1 MFCPN
6 CGTNLPDEAEFC
18 PNCGTNIK
26 EIQASNDLLQENQ
39 DITNKQANNIEQ
51 TSTICQNRE
60 ETTKEKNYQKRK
72 SFFNLIINKIKTF
85 TTKYKKQI
93 LIVTGG
99 LVVIFVI
106 IFIYSKLFG
115 FESLKWNKEYGDYKL
130 DYVTQS
136 KIKLGIKFSD
146 EKKLNQLN
154 VKATCGESEIIGSE
168 LEWNLTE
175 ALGECKIE
183 VSYKFK
189 KITKKLTVINPFA
202 DKQGLSLDYKINYDS
217 DEDLD
222 LDGLT
227 NKQEKEYGT
236 NPELYDTDMDGLDD
250 YYEIFTSKTDP
261 LKADSDGDGLNDFD
275 EIELGLDPLKAD
287 SKGDGLKDGNRKV
300 SYSIQSEKL
309 GITLEISG
317 TGNIPSSTID
327 TFKNSTFKEMDGL
340 LDTVYNFYTSGKVET
355 AKVTIP
361 YSLEE
366 ITSQGL
372 NEDNLTLYYFNEKTK
387 ELEAIPTIVDKE
399 NKKVIVTLKHFSK
412 YVLGDS
418 NVVLT
423 TTSNQIMMVID
434 NSVSMYTNAQLSAL
448 GYTKITGADGND
460 STFKRLSL
468 TNNLIDMFTGS
479 YYFGISEFAG
489 NYINLQRFTD
499 NQEAAKKAVNSIKND
514 LNNIGNG
521 TNIVNALNNGINE
534 FEQDDN
540 GHYLILLT
548 DGKDTS
554 TFNTLTSNKSTIIS
568 SAKAKDIKIC
578 VIGLGTSIDTEDLN
592 SIAEGTGCDYY
603 NASDAGAL
611 DEIYSIIG
619 ADINYNLVDVDGDG
633 NVDGTI
639 ISDSGF
645 IVTRD
650 GFSFPNYGTNLSI
663 NGHCYGMATIAELYY
678 TKKLPMSLNGKT
690 VKQKTGLF
698 SSANASSYAYDL
710 NNTYFESY
718 SNLYDY
724 KLKTNVLKYTF
735 GFDTFGEEKP
745 KDYMSLSGK
754 TLVYNK
760 KYKYE
765 LTNSGMY
772 DISIKKSGLDAAAQ
786 LEKWGVNYD
795 KAESVLLNEDRMQSS
810 EIIENSDKQL
820 LNAIYTGFIRQNET
834 EHYSSSSNFTLW
846 LRNVF
851 GSESTEKMNSAAFI
865 ELLRNRL
872 DNGDV
877 PVISSSYSDGL
888 HAVNAINLV
897 QDNKDSNHY
906 YIGVYDNNYPG
917 EKRYIDIQ
925 CNKKT
930 CVTKANSY
938 YTNSDEPIR
947 ITASLDYDLKFFK

>member
-1 MFCPN
+1 MFCPKCGNNLNGNEDFCGN
-6 CGTNLPDEAEFC
+6 CG
-18 PNCGTNIK
+18 
-26 EIQASNDLLQENQ
+26 
-39 DITNKQANNIEQ
+39 
-51 TSTICQNRE
+51 
-60 ETTKEKNYQKRK
+60 
-72 SFFNLIINKIKTF
+72 FNLNEVKQGINNQSMTEKFASKSKNFFEPIINKIKIF
-85 TTKYKKQI
+85 ISKYKKQL
-93 LIVTGG
+93 LIGIG
-99 LVVIFVI
+99 SLALVFII
-106 IFIYSKLFG
+106 IFIYGKLFG
-115 FESLKWNKEYGDYKL
+115 FESLKWNKEYEDYKL

-146 EKKLNQLN
+146 EKKLDQL
-154 VKATCGESEIIGSE
+154 KIKTTCGENEIIGSE
-168 LEWNLTE
+168 LEWDLTE
-175 ALGECKIE
+175 ALGECKVE
-183 VSYKFK
+183 VSYKLK
-189 KITKKLTVINPFA
+189 KINKTLTVINPFA
-202 DKQGLSLDYKINYDS
+202 DKQELSLDYKINYDS

-261 LKADSDGDGLNDFD
+261 LKADTDGDGLNDFD
-275 EIELGLDPLKAD
+275 EIELGLDPLKED
-287 SKGDGLKDGNRKV
+287 SKGDGIKDGDRKV
-300 SYSIQSEKL
+300 SYSVHNEKL
-309 GITLEISG
+309 GIVLDISG
-317 TGNIPSSTID
+317 TGNISSSSID
-327 TFKNSTFKEMDGL
+327 TFKNSTFKEMNGL
-340 LDTVYNFYTSGKVET
+340 LDTVYNFYTSGKIET

-366 ITSQGL
+366 VTSQGL

-387 ELEAIPTIVDKE
+387 KLEAMPTTVDKK
-399 NKKVIVTLKHFSK
+399 NKTVTVTLKHFSK

-423 TTSNQIMMVID
+423 TTNNQIMMVID
-434 NSVSMYTNAQLSAL
+434 NSVSMYTYDQLTAL
-448 GYTKITGADGND
+448 GYTQITGADGND

-489 NYINLQRFTD
+489 NYINLQKFTD
-499 NQEAAKKAVNSIKND
+499 DYESTKKAVNSIKND
-514 LNNIGNG
+514 LGNIGNG

-534 FEQDDN
+534 FKKDDN

-554 TFNTLTSNKSTIIS
+554 TFNTLSSSKNTIIS
-568 SAKAKDIKIC
+568 NAKSKDVKIC
-578 VIGLGTSIDTEDLN
+578 VIGLGASVDTEDLN
-592 SIAEGTGCDYY
+592 SIAEKTGCDYY

-619 ADINYNLVDVDGDG
+619 ADINYNLVDVDSDG

-650 GFSFPNYGTNLSI
+650 GFSFPNYGTNLS
-663 NGHCYGMATIAELYY
+663 NGGHCYGMATIAELYY
-678 TKKLPMSLNGKT
+678 TKKLPMSLGSKT
-690 VKQKTGLF
+690 VKAKTGLF
-698 SSANASSYAYDL
+698 SSANTSSYAYNL
-710 NNTYFESY
+710 NNTYFENY
-718 SNLYDY
+718 GNLYDY
-724 KLKTNVLKYTF
+724 KLKTNILKNTF
-735 GFDTFGEEKP
+735 GFDAFGEEKP

-760 KYKYE
+760 KYKDE

-772 DISIKKSGLDAAAQ
+772 DISTSKSGLDSATQ
-786 LEKWGVNYD
+786 LERWGVNYD
-795 KAESVLLNEDRMQSS
+795 DAENVLLNEDKMQSS
-810 EIIENSDKQL
+810 KVIENSDKQL
-820 LNAIYTGFIRQNET
+820 LNAIYTGFIRQNIT
-834 EHYSSSSNFTLW
+834 EHYSSSSNFILW
-846 LRNVF
+846 LRNIY
-851 GSESTEKMNSAAFI
+851 GSESSEKMNSAAFI

-872 DNGDV
+872 DSGDV
-877 PVISSSYSDGL
+877 PVISSSYSGGL
-888 HAVNAINLV
+888 HAINAISLV

-917 EKRYIDIQ
+917 EKRYVDIQ

-930 CVTKANSY
+930 CVTKANNY
-938 YTNSDEPIR
+938 YTKSNQPIR

>member
-1 MFCPN
+1 MFCPK
-6 CGTNLPDEAEFC
+6 CGNNLNGNEDFCGKCGFNLNEAKQNVSSQSMTEEF
-18 PNCGTNIK
+18 
-26 EIQASNDLLQENQ
+26 AS
-39 DITNKQANNIEQ
+39 K
-51 TSTICQNRE
+51 S
-60 ETTKEKNYQKRK
+60 KN
-72 SFFNLIINKIKTF
+72 FFNPIINKIKIF
-85 TTKYKKQI
+85 ISKYKKHL
-93 LIVTGG
+93 LIG
-99 LVVIFVI
+99 LGSIVIVFVM
-106 IFIYSKLFG
+106 IFIYGKLFG
-115 FESLKWNKEYGDYKL
+115 FESLKWNKEYEDYKL
-130 DYVTQS
+130 DYITQS
-136 KIKLGIKFSD
+136 KIKLGIEFSD
-146 EKKLNQLN
+146 EKKLDQL
-154 VKATCGESEIIGSE
+154 KIKTTCGESEIIGLE
-168 LEWNLTE
+168 LEWDLTE
-175 ALGECKIE
+175 ALGECKLE
-183 VSYKFK
+183 VSYKLK
-189 KITKKLTVINPFA
+189 KISKTFTVINPFA
-202 DKQGLSLDYKINYDS
+202 EKQELSLDYKIDYDS

-287 SKGDGLKDGNRKV
+287 SKGDGINDGDRKV
-300 SYSIQSEKL
+300 SYSVRNEKL
-309 GITLEISG
+309 GITLEITG

-327 TFKNSTFKEMDGL
+327 TFKNSTFKEMSGL
-340 LDTVYNFYTSGKVET
+340 LDTVYNFYTSGKIET

-361 YSLEE
+361 YSLQE

-387 ELEAIPTIVDKE
+387 ELEAMPTTVDKS
-399 NKKVIVTLKHFSK
+399 NKTVVVTLKHFSK

-423 TTSNQIMMVID
+423 TTNNQIMMVID
-434 NSVSMYTNAQLSAL
+434 NSVSMYTYAQLTAL
-448 GYTKITGADGND
+448 GYTQITGADGND
-460 STFKRLSL
+460 SSFKRLSL

-489 NYINLQRFTD
+489 NYINLQKFTD
-499 NQEAAKKAVNSIKND
+499 NKESAKTSVNSIKND
-514 LNNIGNG
+514 LDNIGNG
-521 TNIVNALNNGINE
+521 TNIVNALNKGINE
-534 FEQDDN
+534 FEKDDN

-554 TFNTLTSNKSTIIS
+554 TFNTLSSNKNTIIS
-568 SAKAKDIKIC
+568 NAKSKDVKIC
-578 VIGLGTSIDTEDLN
+578 VIGLGSSIDTEDLN
-592 SIAEGTGCDYY
+592 LIAEKTGCDYY
-603 NASDAGAL
+603 NASDASAL

-650 GFSFPNYGTNLSI
+650 GFSFPNYGTNFSEG
-663 NGHCYGMATIAELYY
+663 GHCYGMATIAELYY
-678 TKKLPMSLNGKT
+678 TKKLPMSLSSKT
-690 VKQKTGLF
+690 VKRKTGLF
-698 SSANASSYAYDL
+698 SSENTSSYAYDL

-724 KLKTNVLKYTF
+724 KLKTNILKNTF
-735 GFDTFGEEKP
+735 GFGIFGEEKP

-754 TLVYNK
+754 TLVYND
-760 KYKYE
+760 KYKDE

-772 DISIKKSGLDAAAQ
+772 DISVSKSGLDSATQ
-786 LEKWGVNYD
+786 LERWGVNYKD
-795 KAESVLLNEDRMQSS
+795 AENVLLNEDKMQSS
-810 EIIENSDKQL
+810 KVIKNSDKQI
-820 LNAIYTGFIRQNET
+820 LNAIYAGFIKQYET
-834 EHYSSSSNFTLW
+834 EYYSSASNFVLW
-846 LRNVF
+846 LRNIY
-851 GSESTEKMNSAAFI
+851 GSESSEKMNSAAFV

-877 PVISSSYSDGL
+877 PVISSSYSGGL
-888 HAVNAINLV
+888 HAINAISLA
-897 QDNKDSNHY
+897 QDNNDSNHY

-917 EKRYIDIQ
+917 EKRYVDIQ

-930 CVTKANSY
+930 CVTKANNY
-938 YTNSDEPIR
+938 YTESNEPIR
-947 ITASLDYDLKFFK
+947 ITASLDYDLKFFE

>member
-1 MFCPN
+1 MFCPKCGTNLPENSEFCSN
-6 CGTNLPDEAEFC
+6 CGTNL
-18 PNCGTNIK
+18 K
-26 EIQASNDLLQENQ
+26 ELKPEISQSSQN
-39 DITNKQANNIEQ
+39 NNIEPSSIDQ
-51 TSTICQNRE
+51 LSSISPNSE
-60 ETTKEKNYQKRK
+60 ETMTDMLSKK
-72 SFFNLIINKIKTF
+72 SKDFLNPIINKIKSF
-85 TTKYKKQI
+85 ISKYRKQL
-93 LIVTGG
+93 LIGIG
-99 LVVIFVI
+99 FLVVIFI
-106 IFIYSKLFG
+106 LIFIYGKLFG
-115 FESLKWNKEYGDYKL
+115 FERLKWDKDYEDYKL

-146 EKKLNQLN
+146 EKKTDQI
-154 VKATCGESEIIGSE
+154 KIKTTCGSTEMTE
-168 LEWNLTE
+168 LELNWDLTE
-175 ALGECKIE
+175 SLGECKIE
-183 VSYKFK
+183 VSYKLK
-189 KITKKLTVINPFA
+189 KISKTITVINPFA
-202 DKQGLSLDYKINYDS
+202 EKQELSLEYKIDYDS

-250 YYEIFTSKTDP
+250 NYELFTSKTDP
-261 LKADSDGDGLNDFD
+261 LKKDTDGDGLNDYD

-287 SKGDGLKDGNRKV
+287 SKGDGIKDGNRKV
-300 SYSIQSEKL
+300 SYNIQNEKL
-309 GITLEISG
+309 GITLEIHG
-317 TGNIPSSTID
+317 TGNIPNSTID

-340 LDTVYNFYTSGKVET
+340 LDTVYNFYTSGKIES
-355 AKVTIP
+355 ARVTIP

-366 ITSQGL
+366 ITAQGL

-387 ELEAIPTIVDKE
+387 ELEAMPTTVDKE
-399 NKKVIVTLKHFSK
+399 NKVVIVTLKHFSK

-423 TTSNQIMMVID
+423 TTNNQIMMVID
-434 NSVSMYTNAQLSAL
+434 NSVSMYTYTQLTAL
-448 GYTKITGADGND
+448 GYTDITGADGND

-489 NYINLQRFTD
+489 NYINLQKFTD
-499 NQEAAKKAVNSIKND
+499 NHESAKKAVNSIKND
-514 LNNIGNG
+514 LDDIGNG
-521 TNIVNALNNGINE
+521 TNIVNALNKGIKE
-534 FEQDDN
+534 FSKDDK

-554 TFNTLTSNKSTIIS
+554 TFNTLSSNKNTIIS
-568 SAKAKDIKIC
+568 NAKDKDVKIC
-578 VIGLGTSIDTEDLN
+578 VVGLGSSIDTEDLN
-592 SIAEGTGCDYY
+592 SIAESTGCDYY

-619 ADINYNLVDVDGDG
+619 ADINYNLVDTDGDG

-650 GFSFPNYGTNLSI
+650 GFSFPNYGTNLSSG
-663 NGHCYGMATIAELYY
+663 GHCYGMATIAELYY
-678 TKKLPMSLNGKT
+678 TKKLPMSVGSKT

-698 SSANASSYAYDL
+698 STENTSSYAYNL
-710 NNTYFESY
+710 NNTYFKNY

-724 KLKTNVLKYTF
+724 KLKTNVLKNTF
-735 GFDTFGEEKP
+735 GFDAFGEEKP
-745 KDYMSLSGK
+745 KDYMTLSGK
-754 TLVYNK
+754 TLVYSK
-760 KYKYE
+760 KYKDE

-772 DISIKKSGLDAAAQ
+772 DISISKSGLDAAKQ
-786 LEKWGVNYD
+786 LERWGVNYD
-795 KAESVLLNEDRMQSS
+795 DAENALLNEDNMQSS
-810 EIIENSDKQL
+810 SVIENSDKQL
-820 LNAIYTGFIRQNET
+820 LNAIYTGFIRQNAT
-834 EHYSSSSNFTLW
+834 DHYSSSSNFTLW

-851 GSESTEKMNSAAFI
+851 GTESSEKMNSAAFI
-865 ELLRNRL
+865 ELLRSRL

-877 PVISSSYSDGL
+877 PVISSSYSGGL
-888 HAVNAINLV
+888 HAINAISLA
-897 QDNKDSNHY
+897 QDNEDANHY

-917 EKRYIDIQ
+917 EKRYVDIE

-938 YTNSDEPIR
+938 YTGSDEPIR
-947 ITASLDYDLKFFK
+947 ITASLEYDLEFFK

>member
-1 MFCPN
+1 MFCPK
-6 CGTNLPDEAEFC
+6 CGNNLNGNEVFC
-18 PNCGTNIK
+18 AKCGFNLNEVK
-26 EIQASNDLLQENQ
+26 Q
-39 DITNKQANNIEQ
+39 DINNQ
-51 TSTICQNRE
+51 SMT
-60 ETTKEKNYQKRK
+60 EKFASK
-72 SFFNLIINKIKTF
+72 SKNFFEPLINKIKIF
-85 TTKYKKQI
+85 ISKYKKQL
-93 LIVTGG
+93 LIGIG
-99 LVVIFVI
+99 SLALVFII
-106 IFIYSKLFG
+106 IFIYGKLFG
-115 FESLKWNKEYGDYKL
+115 FESLKWNKEYEDYKL

-146 EKKLNQLN
+146 EKKLDQL
-154 VKATCGESEIIGSE
+154 KIKTTCGENEIIRSE
-168 LEWNLTE
+168 LEWDLTE
-175 ALGECKIE
+175 ALGECKVE
-183 VSYKFK
+183 VSYKLK
-189 KITKKLTVINPFA
+189 KINKTLTVINPFA
-202 DKQGLSLDYKINYDS
+202 DKQELSLDYKIDYDS

-261 LKADSDGDGLNDFD
+261 LKADTDGDGLNDFD
-275 EIELGLDPLKAD
+275 EIELDLDPLKED
-287 SKGDGLKDGNRKV
+287 SKGDGIKDGDRKA
-300 SYSIQSEKL
+300 SYSVHTEKL
-309 GITLEISG
+309 GIVLDISG
-317 TGNIPSSTID
+317 TGNIPSSSID
-327 TFKNSTFKEMDGL
+327 TFKNSTFKEMNGL
-340 LDTVYNFYTSGKVET
+340 LDTVYNFYTSGKIET

-366 ITSQGL
+366 VTSQGL

-387 ELEAIPTIVDKE
+387 ELEAMPTTVDK
-399 NKKVIVTLKHFSK
+399 KSKTVTVTLKHFSK

-423 TTSNQIMMVID
+423 TTNNQIMMVID
-434 NSVSMYTNAQLSAL
+434 NSVSMYTYDQLTAL
-448 GYTKITGADGND
+448 GYTQITGADGND

-489 NYINLQRFTD
+489 NYINLQKFTD
-499 NQEAAKKAVNSIKND
+499 DHESTKKAVNSIKND
-514 LNNIGNG
+514 LGNIGNG

-534 FEQDDN
+534 FKKDDD

-554 TFNTLTSNKSTIIS
+554 TFNTLSSSKNAIIS
-568 SAKAKDIKIC
+568 NAKSKDVKIC
-578 VIGLGTSIDTEDLN
+578 VIGLGASVDTEDLN
-592 SIAEGTGCDYY
+592 SIAEKTGCDYY

-650 GFSFPNYGTNLSI
+650 GFSFPNYGTNLS
-663 NGHCYGMATIAELYY
+663 NGGHCYGMATIAELYY
-678 TKKLPMSLNGKT
+678 TKKLPMSLGNKT
-690 VKQKTGLF
+690 VKSKTGLF
-698 SSANASSYAYDL
+698 SSANTSSYAYNL

-718 SNLYDY
+718 GNLYDY
-724 KLKTNVLKYTF
+724 KLKTNILKNTF
-735 GFDTFGEEKP
+735 GFDAFGEEKP

-760 KYKYE
+760 KYKDE

-772 DISIKKSGLDAAAQ
+772 DISTSKSGLDSATQ
-786 LEKWGVNYD
+786 LERWGVNYD
-795 KAESVLLNEDRMQSS
+795 DAENVLLNEDKMQSS
-810 EIIENSDKQL
+810 KVIENSDKQL
-820 LNAIYTGFIRQNET
+820 LNAIYTGFIRQNIT
-834 EHYSSSSNFTLW
+834 DHYSSSSNFILW
-846 LRNVF
+846 LRNIY
-851 GSESTEKMNSAAFI
+851 GSESSEKMNSAAFI

-872 DNGDV
+872 DSGDV
-877 PVISSSYSDGL
+877 PVISSSYSGGL
-888 HAVNAINLV
+888 HAINAISLV

-917 EKRYIDIQ
+917 EKRYVDIQ

-930 CVTKANSY
+930 CVTKANNY
-938 YTNSDEPIR
+938 YTKSNQPIR